1 MKKISILAISLT
13 ALLSCS
19 NDDTQKTCDCNIT
32 IATYNEAMQA
42 YEPISE
48 THYSYNCSDYS
59 PTIIQS
65 ETELTTALIANQT
78 KTSWLTQKKK
88 KTKSL
93 I

>member
-48 THYSYNCSDYS
+48 THYSNNCSDYS
-59 PTIIQS
+59 PHYNPVGDGTYYSIDCQS
-65 ETELTTALIANQT
+65 
-78 KTSWLTQKKK
+78 K
-88 KTKSL
+88 
-93 I
+93 